1 MNISSNLTLEL
12 FNQPFLLEKRI
23 DLLFAIEEHGSISK
37 AAKAVPMSYKT
48 AWDAVDAMNNLSHT
62 PIVSKETGGKGGG
75 GTALTPYGQNLL
87 KTYKLLKEEQQR
99 FLQRLEELTDIDSG
113 TFKTIGRLSMQ
124 ISARNQIRG
133 IVDKVIQNDVNANIV
148 IVPKSSHELFA
159 NISKNAIETLNIK
172 KGEEVVA
179 IFKSNNV
186 LISTDE
192 NLAISARN
200 KIKGKITA
208 ITSDSTNS
216 EVILDIGQNESIAS
230 IITTGAVKKLK
241 LEIGNEVFAFIK
253 SSDIMIGK

>member
-12 FNQPFLLEKRI
+12 FDKPFLLEKRI
-23 DLLFAIEEHGSISK
+23 ELLFAIQEHGSISK

-75 GTALTPYGQNLL
+75 GTALTPYGQNIL
-87 KTYKLLKEEQQR
+87 KTYKLLKEEQNK
-99 FLQRLEELTDIDSG
+99 FLEKLQEMTDIDTG

-133 IVDKVIQNDVNANIV
+133 IVDKIVLSDVNANVV
-148 IVPKSSHELFA
+148 IVPKSGHELFA
-159 NISKNAIETLNIK
+159 NISKDAIQSLDIK
-172 KGEEVVA
+172 NSDEIIA

-192 NLAISARN
+192 NIAISARN
-200 KIKGKITA
+200 RIKGTITA
-208 ITSDSTNS
+208 ITKDSTNS
-216 EVILDIGQNESIAS
+216 EVIIDIGENESIAS
-230 IITTGAVKKLK
+230 IITTGAVKRLK
-241 LEIGNEVFAFIK
+241 LEIGKEVFAFIK
-253 SSDIMIGK
+253 SSDIMLGK